1 MDKTRQSDIAPTPAA
16 PVFKEPDW
24 EGHFRIIQIPG
35 IDRKKVLSI
44 YSDNTDIY
52 LTVLRSYATN
62 MPAITESLRIVTE
75 ENLHTYAINV
85 HGLKGSSGSIG
96 ATEIME
102 KAARMEAAAKAGDF
116 AKVLAENGKLLE
128 EEKAL
133 EVAIEAWL
141 RVNDTLNGKPHQ
153 PTPDPVLLN
162 RLRECCEQYDMN
174 EVDEIMDELES
185 FYYDNDN
192 DLIIWLRE
200 KINLSDF
207 TSVAE
212 CISPKT

>member
-1 MDKTRQSDIAPTPAA
+1 
-16 PVFKEPDW
+16 
-24 EGHFRIIQIPG
+24 
-35 IDRKKVLSI
+35 
-44 YSDNTDIY
+44 
-52 LTVLRSYATN
+52 
-62 MPAITESLRIVTE
+62 
-75 ENLHTYAINV
+75 
-85 HGLKGSSGSIG
+85 
-96 ATEIME
+96 ME

-133 EVAIEAWL
+133 EAAIKAWL
-141 RVNDTLNGKPHQ
+141 RVNDTLNSKPHQ
-153 PTPDPVLLN
+153 PTPDPVLLS
-162 RLRECCEQYDMN
+162 RLRECCEQYNMN

-185 FYYDNDN
+185 FYYDNDNGN